1 MTSNSLLK
9 NKNFVLFLSIRWF
22 YSLAIQS
29 ITLTVGWQVYILTGN
44 PLDLGLIGLAQVLPI
59 FLFILPSG
67 VIADKFDRKVV
78 ITLCTMVH
86 LLVAIYLLYY
96 SLGDPESIWPI
107 LAALLVHGT
116 ARAMYQPS
124 LNAILPNIIEKKLF
138 PNATAYNSSVG
149 KLGHLLGPLAS
160 GIIIAFYDTKV
171 YFFAIV
177 CLGIST
183 LSTLLLKN
191 PKNSSNLKSIS
202 LSVVISGFVYVWKT
216 KLILGTMSLDLFAVL
231 FGGIMGMLPIFAIDI
246 LKIGPEGLGLLRTM
260 PAVGG
265 VLTGIIL
272 TQLPPINNAGKN
284 LIISMIVFGSATAI
298 FAVSSILW
306 LSLLMLFIYGA
317 ADMVSVYIR
326 QTIIPIVTPDDM
338 RGRVGAVHSVATNSS
353 NEIGDLRAGVT
364 ASFIGII
371 PSVFIG
377 GVMTIGISLLW
388 SIIFPDLRKV
398 KKMENLEYIC
408 FKEQLDLEK
417 QLYISSK

>member
-124 LNAILPNIIEKKLF
+124 LNAILPNIVEKKLF

-298 FAVSSILW
+298 FALSSILW

-364 ASFIGII
+364 ASFIGIV

-398 KKMENLEYIC
+398 KKMENLET
-408 FKEQLDLEK
+408 EK
-417 QLYISSK
+417 

>member
-1 MTSNSLLK
+1 MAARSLLK
-9 NKNFVLFLSIRWF
+9 NRNFLFYLSIRWF

-29 ITLTVGWQVYILTGN
+29 ITLTVGWQVYTLTGN
-44 PLDLGLIGLAQVLPI
+44 PLDLGLIGLAQVFPI

-67 VIADKFDRKVV
+67 VIADKFDRKLV
-78 ITLCTMVH
+78 ISLCTIVH
-86 LLVAIYLLYY
+86 LFVAIYLLYY
-96 SLGDPESIWPI
+96 ALSDPTSIWPI
-107 LAALLVHGT
+107 LTALLVHGT

-124 LNAILPNIIEKKLF
+124 LSAILPNIVEKKVF
-138 PNATAYNSSVG
+138 PNATAYNSSMG
-149 KLGHLLGPLAS
+149 KLGHLIGPLAS
-160 GIIIAFYDTKV
+160 GIIISFYDTKV
-171 YFFAIV
+171 YIFAIV

-191 PKNSSNLKSIS
+191 PKNSNNLKSVS

-216 KLILGTMSLDLFAVL
+216 RLILGTMSIDLFAVL

-265 VLTGIIL
+265 VLTGILL

-284 LIISMIVFGSATAI
+284 LLISMTVFGFATTI
-298 FAVSSILW
+298 FALSSILW

-326 QTIIPIVTPDDM
+326 QTIIPIITPDNM
-338 RGRVGAVHSVATNSS
+338 RGRVGSVHSIATNSS

-364 ASFIGII
+364 ASFIGIV

-377 GVMTIGISLLW
+377 GIITIGISVLWSVIVGKRIPNLLW
-388 SIIFPDLRKV
+388 SVLFPELKKV
-398 KKMENLEYIC
+398 KKMENL
-408 FKEQLDLEK
+408 
-417 QLYISSK
+417 

>member
-1 MTSNSLLK
+1 
-9 NKNFVLFLSIRWF
+9 
-22 YSLAIQS
+22 
-29 ITLTVGWQVYILTGN
+29 
-44 PLDLGLIGLAQVLPI
+44 
-59 FLFILPSG
+59 
-67 VIADKFDRKVV
+67 
-78 ITLCTMVH
+78 
-86 LLVAIYLLYY
+86 
-96 SLGDPESIWPI
+96 
-107 LAALLVHGT
+107 
-116 ARAMYQPS
+116 
-124 LNAILPNIIEKKLF
+124 
-138 PNATAYNSSVG
+138 
-149 KLGHLLGPLAS
+149 
-160 GIIIAFYDTKV
+160 
-171 YFFAIV
+171 
-177 CLGIST
+177 
-183 LSTLLLKN
+183 
-191 PKNSSNLKSIS
+191 
-202 LSVVISGFVYVWKT
+202 
-216 KLILGTMSLDLFAVL
+216 
-231 FGGIMGMLPIFAIDI
+231 MGMLPIFAIDI

-364 ASFIGII
+364 ASFIGIV

-377 GVMTIGISLLW
+377 GAMTIGISLLW

-398 KKMENLEYIC
+398 KKMENLET
-408 FKEQLDLEK
+408 EK
-417 QLYISSK
+417 

>member
-1 MTSNSLLK
+1 MAARSLLK
-9 NKNFVLFLSIRWF
+9 NRNFLFYLSIRWF

-29 ITLTVGWQVYILTGN
+29 ITLTVGWQVYTLTGN
-44 PLDLGLIGLAQVLPI
+44 PLDLGLIGLAQVFPI

-67 VIADKFDRKVV
+67 VIADKFDRKLV
-78 ITLCTMVH
+78 ISLCTIVH
-86 LLVAIYLLYY
+86 LFVAIYLLYY
-96 SLGDPESIWPI
+96 SLSDPTSIWPI
-107 LAALLVHGT
+107 LTALLVHGT

-124 LNAILPNIIEKKLF
+124 LSAILPNIVEKKVF
-138 PNATAYNSSVG
+138 PNATAYNSSMG
-149 KLGHLLGPLAS
+149 KLGHLIGPLAS
-160 GIIIAFYDTKV
+160 GIIISFYDTKV
-171 YFFAIV
+171 YIFAIV

-191 PKNSSNLKSIS
+191 PKNSNNLKSVS

-216 KLILGTMSLDLFAVL
+216 RLILGTMSIDLFAVL

-265 VLTGIIL
+265 VLTGILL

-284 LIISMIVFGSATAI
+284 LLISMTVFGFATTI
-298 FAVSSILW
+298 FALSSILW

-326 QTIIPIVTPDDM
+326 QTIIPIITPDNM
-338 RGRVGAVHSVATNSS
+338 RGRVGSVHSIATNSS

-364 ASFIGII
+364 ASFIGIV

-377 GVMTIGISLLW
+377 GIITIGISVLW
-388 SIIFPDLRKV
+388 PVLFPELKKV
-398 KKMENLEYIC
+398 KKMENL
-408 FKEQLDLEK
+408 
-417 QLYISSK
+417 

>member
-1 MTSNSLLK
+1 MSTDSLLK
-9 NKNFVLFLSIRWF
+9 NRNFVFFLSIRWF
-22 YSLAIQS
+22 YSVAIQS

-44 PLDLGLIGLAQVLPI
+44 PLDLGLIGLAQVFPI

-67 VIADKFDRKVV
+67 VIADKFDRKIV
-78 ITLCTMVH
+78 ICLCTIVH
-86 LLVAIYLLYY
+86 LLVAVYLLYY
-96 SLGDPESIWPI
+96 SLSGPTSIWPI
-107 LAALLVHGT
+107 LIALLVHGT

-124 LNAILPNIIEKKLF
+124 LSAILPNIVEKKVF

-149 KLGHLLGPLAS
+149 KLGHLIGPLIS
-160 GIIIAFYDTKV
+160 GVIISFYDTKV
-171 YFFAIV
+171 YIFAIISFAIST
-177 CLGIST
+177 IST
-183 LSTLLLKN
+183 LFLKN
-191 PKNSSNLKSIS
+191 PKNPNNLKSVS

-216 KLILGTMSLDLFAVL
+216 RLVLGTMSIDLFAVL

-265 VLTGIIL
+265 VLTGILL

-284 LIISMIVFGSATAI
+284 LLISMTIFGIATTI
-298 FAVSSILW
+298 FALSSILW

-326 QTIIPIVTPDDM
+326 QTIIPIITPDNM
-338 RGRVGAVHSVATNSS
+338 RGRVGSVHSIATNSS
-353 NEIGDLRAGVT
+353 NEIGDLRAGIT

-377 GVMTIGISLLW
+377 GMMTIGVSLLW
-388 SIIFPDLRKV
+388 SVIFPELKKV
-398 KKMENLEYIC
+398 KKMENL
-408 FKEQLDLEK
+408 
-417 QLYISSK
+417 